1 MGPKKKKKHKQLRAR
16 NEDQE
21 DEVLALSAIYN
32 EDFRIKDGPGL
43 QEVLSVHIVP
53 FPGEADQ
60 SSAAIEL
67 TVTYGPTYPR
77 KPPLVKVS
85 PVGSLTLTHEQC
97 HELEQIL
104 HEQGLELARAGQV
117 MIFNL
122 AESSREFLI
131 THLPGRDEQE
141 GRSLWEEMQQRE
153 EERAA
158 NEGNSRD
165 FSKEVGAYGDSVDF
179 DVSTG
184 LVDRTLRLSA
194 LTGGVQTPSTSSW
207 QQAGQVPMVR
217 VKRRSSDGSKE
228 KKKDPGTTT
237 SPEFAAK
244 PRRGP
249 ELPTILSSP
258 VRSSSPELRGGHG
271 HSASPSSS
279 STAELERTNSH
290 SSSTFI
296 STLLNQVAGDAS
308 LEGMTLEQIP
318 GLDAKPKRLSKANGK
333 DADAE
338 STMPA
343 TLQHRFADGRD
354 DEGASCDGNAD
365 ESVDND
371 GKDRGCSSSEDDS
384 AEDEDGEDED
394 DEADEDDEDD
404 EAEDETK
411 MTDFRA
417 KMKLRREL
425 VVGRLLWLVSGPSGP
440 LPHALPVLCEQLHG
454 SKVLPLWLRRLLL
467 TNPKMLDR
475 AFKKMFPAL
484 TKQDVPVEDPRTHW
498 AVKQFWQGSLEV
510 SAGTA
515 AELGDNAKQL
525 GQPPAG
531 LSRYHSDFRELSAI
545 GKGGFGQVWEVLNRL
560 DGRKYAIKKIRMAE
574 RGPTLNSKILREVA
588 TLSRLQHQG
597 VVRYYQAWCE
607 ADHPGQLSSS
617 DDDDDE
623 DFEEDDEEVSSDWL
637 RSGQGGGS
645 GSPAHRRRRGSRRRA
660 SSLDSYVSGISTGTG
675 PSMSKQRLYIQM
687 ELCPRTLRDV
697 IDEGEVASDP
707 EAFWHILRQIL
718 EGLRHIHSQGIVHRD
733 LKPTNVFIDS
743 AGAVKI
749 GDFGLAKFNDG
760 PDTSAG
766 TPSDLVK
773 AEGESAAE
781 ELGSQGDEGRSPR
794 AGLPGDSVTHGFGT
808 PLYAA
813 PEVEKSLP
821 HDSKLDL
828 YSLGIIAFELLHP
841 FTTGMERITVINGL
855 RHSHAVPAEL
865 SSRHPAECRL
875 IDLLLQPSPSLR
887 PSAAEVLKSDLLP
900 PRVGDEHLNDFLRSI
915 PDDATTYDRVLERLF
930 PPAAAPTMAKD
941 TPSPAPQM
949 TVLQDQVVAVLKSVF
964 RRHGACATE
973 TSPFAYS
980 GDDGHELRLLQPC
993 GSMMRLRSAMRPQ
1006 LGRWAAASCVQGPWR
1021 SAEIGP
1027 VWRPARGQAPPSNFL
1042 QADFDILLPE
1052 DPTTGDAGGALGDA
1066 EAVKVATEVLEGLP
1080 EVASYEV
1087 RVSHRRLLSAV
1098 WEYTGV
1104 SSEAQPHAAQVL
1116 ARAGAPPAQPT
1127 AAPSMRWEAARR
1139 HLMQGLGLE
1148 GAVVERLEAVA
1159 RLSGDAASVVG
1170 RLRALLQHAGGRRL
1184 ALALD
1189 ELTNVVTHLRTW
1201 GVGGAVGV
1209 YPLMAPNAHFF
1220 CGTFFQVHCD
1230 LLAGDEAS
1238 RGGGLSGVTSC
1249 VAHGGRYTALLR
1261 QHWPQDELAA
1271 CPAATGVSL
1280 AVQKLEAIYARMGA
1294 SVGALDPPGVMVMAK
1309 GGGGLL
1315 RERMELVEELWR
1327 ADIRAELMHRVHPS
1341 MTEQFE
1347 YATAR
1352 GLRWFVILS
1361 EASLSTGSVKVKSP
1375 DKRFD
1380 DEEVPRDEVVG
1391 FLALITA
1398 PNTGGSG
1405 LSGGRAGRGGSWI
1418 SMEGEDPLVYVEIDS
1433 EDKSGRYSKKDRAL
1447 SAGKRSRRMP
1457 G

>member
-32 EDFRIKDGPGL
+32 E
-43 QEVLSVHIVP
+43 
-53 FPGEADQ
+53 
-60 SSAAIEL
+60 
-67 TVTYGPTYPR
+67 
-77 KPPLVKVS
+77 
-85 PVGSLTLTHEQC
+85 
-97 HELEQIL
+97 
-104 HEQGLELARAGQV
+104 GLELARAGQV

-296 STLLNQVAGDAS
+296 STLLNQ
-308 LEGMTLEQIP
+308 
-318 GLDAKPKRLSKANGK
+318 
-333 DADAE
+333 
-338 STMPA
+338 A

-510 SAGTA
+510 
-515 AELGDNAKQL
+515 
-525 GQPPAG
+525 
-531 LSRYHSDFRELSAI
+531 
-545 GKGGFGQVWEVLNRL
+545 WEVLNRL

-623 DFEEDDEEVSSDWL
+623 DFEEDDEEECCEWAE
-637 RSGQGGGS
+637 SGC
-645 GSPAHRRRRGSRRRA
+645 
-660 SSLDSYVSGISTGTG
+660 GISTGTG

-1220 CGTFFQVHCD
+1220 CGTFFQVTNPTE
-1230 LLAGDEAS
+1230 DEAPGFAIFQ
-1238 RGGGLSGVTSC
+1238 RLDRTDVTEYAM
-1249 VAHGGRYTALLR
+1249 VQGFLLHR
-1261 QHWPQDELAA
+1261 VMGTQ
-1271 CPAATGVSL
+1271 VSL